1 MGQAGSRQRNSSG
14 RLSMSTAGKSEV
26 NLEISAGF
34 FRISTDTVVY
44 NITVLG
50 GQETGATQVVRHIL
64 AEEKPPVPILAAPEP
79 EAGDSALA
87 RLAVGAEGDD
97 YYKTVSNDIFNDI
110 GKLAKSLSSTM
121 GEIPLEDRRRKR
133 VELDEAGEKIEDAKN
148 QLHDIVSMTEKAT
161 MEIMDQVEKVQ
172 NQTDGVKELLLSL
185 KTHNAFQTEAIANG
199 EACAQSAAVT
209 MQNLQEKIGQA
220 NALIVALQESGGAV
234 VEEASAGEVIDLAG
248 AAPEM
253 VKRTRYLF
261 ALDTIF
267 QTMYELCTNEAVKT
281 HITAARKKA
290 GEIFD
295 HHGFVDAMGE
305 KIRDLAPD
313 SDNFF
318 TVPLS
323 DVLSALL
330 AACSDQ
336 KTQNLLKKMDIN
348 QTEIFLDQSLPLEV
362 PLTEEIE
369 EAAPAP
375 AATAQPEAVQSNP
388 DAPGG
393 TAQVADPRVAELGG
407 MLAESLALA
416 GELTESLAQMRS
428 GQVPGMSQ
436 MTIEDQNDIFKKIE
450 DAFNVASA
458 ITDDISRIT
467 EALSFQDLSG
477 QQILKIIK
485 LLTDFQVHL
494 LAIVVSFGSQLK
506 TKEKNAG
513 ITVEESKRIAQ
524 EDVDRYLKSMTSEE
538 VGGDGALDQNA
549 VNDLLQGLGF

>member
-1 MGQAGSRQRNSSG
+1 MAQAGKQATNGSG

-50 GQETGATQVVRHIL
+50 GSETGAAQVVRHIL
-64 AEEKPPVPILAAPEP
+64 AEEKSPVPSLAAPAP
-79 EAGDSALA
+79 EAGDFDLA
-87 RLAVGAEGDD
+87 RMAGEALDDD
-97 YYKTVSNDIFNDI
+97 YYKKVSTDIFNDI

-121 GEIPLEDRRRKR
+121 GEIPMEDRRMKR

-148 QLHDIVSMTEKAT
+148 QLHDIVSMTERAT

-172 NQTDGVKELLLSL
+172 NQTDGVKDLLLSL
-185 KTHNAFQTEAIANG
+185 KTHSAFQAAAVAAG
-199 EACAQSAAVT
+199 EEGAQSASVT
-209 MQNLQEKIGQA
+209 LQNLQEKIGQA
-220 NALIVALQESGGAV
+220 NALIVALQEEGGGAGE
-234 VEEASAGEVIDLAG
+234 EEAAAGEVLDLAE
-248 AAPEM
+248 AAPET
-253 VKRTRYLF
+253 VRRTRYLF

-267 QTMYELCTNEAVKT
+267 QTMYELCTNETVKT

-295 HHGFVDAMGE
+295 HNGFVDALGE
-305 KIRDLAPD
+305 KIENLAPD

-330 AACSDQ
+330 ASCSDQ
-336 KTQNLLKKMDIN
+336 KTQNLLKKMDLN
-348 QTEIFLDQSLPLEV
+348 QAEIFLDQSLPLEV
-362 PLTEEIE
+362 PPTEEIE
-369 EAAPAP
+369 EAAPA
-375 AATAQPEAVQSNP
+375 AATPPEAGSA
-388 DAPGG
+388 APVVS
-393 TAQVADPRVAELGG
+393 AQGADPRVAEVAG
-407 MLAESLALA
+407 MLAESMALA
-416 GELTESLAQMRS
+416 GELTGNLEQMHA
-428 GQVPGMSQ
+428 GAVPGMSL
-436 MTIEDQNDIFKKIE
+436 MTIEDQNDIFQKIE
-450 DAFNVASA
+450 DAFNVASS

-485 LLTDFQVHL
+485 LLTDFQVQL

-506 TKEKNAG
+506 MKEKNAG

-524 EDVDRYLKSMTSEE
+524 ADVDKYLNSMTTGE
-538 VGGDGALDQNA
+538 VGGDGSLDQEA
-549 VNDLLQGLGF
+549 VNDLLKGLGF

>member
-1 MGQAGSRQRNSSG
+1 
-14 RLSMSTAGKSEV
+14 MSIAGKSEV

-50 GQETGATQVVRHIL
+50 GQESGATQVVRNIL
-64 AEEKPPVPILAAPEP
+64 AEERQPVPVLSPPES
-79 EAGDSALA
+79 EAGGMEFPTQLD
-87 RLAVGAEGDD
+87 AVGGDD
-97 YYKTVSNDIFNDI
+97 YYKKVSNDIFNDI

-121 GEIPLEDRRRKR
+121 GEIPMEDRRMKR

-148 QLHDIVSMTEKAT
+148 QLHDIVSMTERAT

-185 KTHNAFQTEAIANG
+185 KTHNAFQTELIANG
-199 EACAQSAAVT
+199 EEGAQSAAVT
-209 MQNLQEKIGQA
+209 LQNLQEKISQA
-220 NALIVALQESGGAV
+220 NALIADLQEDSGVAAAEAPS
-234 VEEASAGEVIDLAG
+234 EEVLDLAE

-267 QTMYELCTNEAVKT
+267 QTMYELCTNETVKT
-281 HITAARKKA
+281 HITGARKKS
-290 GEIFD
+290 EEFFD
-295 HHGFVDAMGE
+295 QNSFVEAMGE
-305 KIRDLAPD
+305 KIKDLEPD

-318 TVPLS
+318 TIPLS

-330 AACSDQ
+330 TSCSDQ
-336 KTQNLLKKMDIN
+336 KTQNLLKKMDLN
-348 QTEIFLDQSLPLEV
+348 QAEIFLDQSLPLEV
-362 PLTEEIE
+362 PPTEEIE
-369 EAAPAP
+369 EVVPSAAAP
-375 AATAQPEAVQSNP
+375 AQPEAVAS
-388 DAPGG
+388 AP
-393 TAQVADPRVAELGG
+393 TTVQVVDPRVAELGS

-416 GELTESLAQMRS
+416 GDLTENLAQMQS
-428 GQVPGMSQ
+428 GQAPGMSK
-436 MTIEDQNDIFKKIE
+436 MTIEDQNEIFTKIE

-458 ITDDISRIT
+458 ITEDISRIT

-485 LLTDFQVHL
+485 LLTDFQVQL

-506 TKEKNAG
+506 IKEKNAK
-513 ITVEESKRIAQ
+513 ITAEESKVIAQ
-524 EDVDRYLKSMTSEE
+524 EDVDKYLNSMTTGE
-538 VGGDGALDQNA
+538 VGGEGSLDQNA

>member
-1 MGQAGSRQRNSSG
+1 MAQAGKQATNGSR

-34 FRISTDTVVY
+34 FRISTDSVVY

-50 GQETGATQVVRHIL
+50 GSETGATQVVRHIL
-64 AEEKPPVPILAAPEP
+64 AEEKPAVPSLAAPTP
-79 EAGDSALA
+79 EAGDFDLA
-87 RLAVGAEGDD
+87 RVAGEALDDD
-97 YYKTVSNDIFNDI
+97 YYKKVSTDIFNDI

-121 GEIPLEDRRRKR
+121 GEIPMEDRRMKR

-148 QLHDIVSMTEKAT
+148 QLHDIVSMTERAT

-172 NQTDGVKELLLSL
+172 NQTDGVKDLLLSL
-185 KTHNAFQTEAIANG
+185 KTHSAFQAAAVAAG
-199 EACAQSAAVT
+199 EEGVQSAAVT
-209 MQNLQEKIGQA
+209 LQNLQEKIGQA
-220 NALIVALQESGGAV
+220 NALIVALQEEGGGAG
-234 VEEASAGEVIDLAG
+234 EEAAAGEVLDLAE
-248 AAPEM
+248 AAPET
-253 VKRTRYLF
+253 VTRTRYLF

-267 QTMYELCTNEAVKT
+267 QTMYELCTNETVKT

-295 HHGFVDAMGE
+295 HNGFVDALGE
-305 KIRDLAPD
+305 KIKDLVPD

-330 AACSDQ
+330 ASCSDQ
-336 KTQNLLKKMDIN
+336 KTQNLLKKMDLN
-348 QTEIFLDQSLPLEV
+348 QAEIFLDQSLPLEV
-362 PLTEEIE
+362 PPTEEIE
-369 EAAPAP
+369 EAAPA
-375 AATAQPEAVQSNP
+375 AATQPEAGAA
-388 DAPGG
+388 APVVS
-393 TAQVADPRVAELGG
+393 AQGADPRVAEVAG
-407 MLAESLALA
+407 MLAESMALA
-416 GELTESLAQMRS
+416 GELTGNLEQMHA
-428 GQVPGMSQ
+428 GAVPGMSL
-436 MTIEDQNDIFKKIE
+436 MTIEDQNDIFQKIE
-450 DAFNVASA
+450 DAFNVASS

-485 LLTDFQVHL
+485 LLTDFQVQL

-506 TKEKNAG
+506 MKEKNAG

-524 EDVDRYLKSMTSEE
+524 ADVDKYLNSMTTGE
-538 VGGDGALDQNA
+538 VGGDGSLDQEA
-549 VNDLLQGLGF
+549 VNDLLKGLGF

>member
-1 MGQAGSRQRNSSG
+1 
-14 RLSMSTAGKSEV
+14 MSTAGKSEV

-50 GQETGATQVVRHIL
+50 GSETGAAQVVRHIL
-64 AEEKPPVPILAAPEP
+64 AEEKSPVPSLAAPAP
-79 EAGDSALA
+79 EAGDFDLA
-87 RLAVGAEGDD
+87 RMAGEALDDD
-97 YYKTVSNDIFNDI
+97 YYKKVSTDIFNDI

-121 GEIPLEDRRRKR
+121 GEIPMEDRRMKR

-148 QLHDIVSMTEKAT
+148 QLHDIVSMTERAT

-172 NQTDGVKELLLSL
+172 NQTDGVKDLLLSL
-185 KTHNAFQTEAIANG
+185 KTHSAFQAAAVAAG
-199 EACAQSAAVT
+199 EEGAQSASVT
-209 MQNLQEKIGQA
+209 LQNLQEKIGQA
-220 NALIVALQESGGAV
+220 NALIVALQEEGGGAGE
-234 VEEASAGEVIDLAG
+234 EEAAAGEVLDLAE
-248 AAPEM
+248 AAPET
-253 VKRTRYLF
+253 VRRTRYLF

-267 QTMYELCTNEAVKT
+267 QTMYELCTNETVKT

-295 HHGFVDAMGE
+295 HNGFVDALGE
-305 KIRDLAPD
+305 KIENLAPD

-330 AACSDQ
+330 ASCSDQ
-336 KTQNLLKKMDIN
+336 KTQNLLKKMDLN
-348 QTEIFLDQSLPLEV
+348 QAEIFLDQSLPLEV
-362 PLTEEIE
+362 PPTEEIE
-369 EAAPAP
+369 EAAPA
-375 AATAQPEAVQSNP
+375 AATQPEAGAA
-388 DAPGG
+388 APVVS
-393 TAQVADPRVAELGG
+393 AQGADPRVAEVAG
-407 MLAESLALA
+407 MLAESMALA
-416 GELTESLAQMRS
+416 GELTGNLEQMHA
-428 GQVPGMSQ
+428 GAVPGMSL
-436 MTIEDQNDIFKKIE
+436 MTIEDQNDIFQKIE
-450 DAFNVASA
+450 DAFNVASS

-485 LLTDFQVHL
+485 LLTDFQVQL

-506 TKEKNAG
+506 MKEKNAG

-524 EDVDRYLKSMTSEE
+524 ADVDKYLNSMTTGE
-538 VGGDGALDQNA
+538 VGGDGSLDQEA
-549 VNDLLQGLGF
+549 VNDLLKGLGF

>member
-1 MGQAGSRQRNSSG
+1 MGQAGKQATNGSR

-34 FRISTDTVVY
+34 FRISTDSVVY

-50 GQETGATQVVRHIL
+50 GSETGATQVVRHIL
-64 AEEKPPVPILAAPEP
+64 AEEKPPVPSLAAPVP
-79 EAGDSALA
+79 EAGEFDLA
-87 RLAVGAEGDD
+87 RVAGEALDDD
-97 YYKTVSNDIFNDI
+97 YYKKVSTDIFNDI

-121 GEIPLEDRRRKR
+121 GEIPMEDRRMKR

-148 QLHDIVSMTEKAT
+148 QLHDIVSMTERAT

-172 NQTDGVKELLLSL
+172 GQTDGVKELLLSL
-185 KTHNAFQTEAIANG
+185 KTHNAFQTAAVEAG
-199 EACAQSAAVT
+199 EAGAQSATETLV
-209 MQNLQEKIGQA
+209 NLQEKIGQA
-220 NALIVALQESGGAV
+220 NALIVALQGESAGAGA
-234 VEEASAGEVIDLAG
+234 EEISAGEVLDLAA

-253 VKRTRYLF
+253 VTRTRYLF

-267 QTMYELCTNEAVKT
+267 QTMYELCTNETVKT
-281 HITAARKKA
+281 HITGARKKA
-290 GEIFD
+290 EEIFD
-295 HHGFVDAMGE
+295 HNGFVDALGE
-305 KIRDLAPD
+305 KINDLAPD

-330 AACSDQ
+330 AACSDS

-348 QTEIFLDQSLPLEV
+348 QAEIFLDQSLPLEV
-362 PLTEEIE
+362 PPTEEIE
-369 EAAPAP
+369 EAAPASAAPAQEAVVAAP
-375 AATAQPEAVQSNP
+375 AAARGP
-388 DAPGG
+388 
-393 TAQVADPRVAELGG
+393 DPRVAEIGG
-407 MLAESLALA
+407 VLAESLALA
-416 GELTESLAQMRS
+416 GELTESLEQMRS
-428 GQVPGMSQ
+428 GQAAPGMSK
-436 MTIEDQNDIFKKIE
+436 MTIEDQNEIFQKIE
-450 DAFNVASA
+450 DAFQVASS

-485 LLTDFQVHL
+485 LLTDFQVQL

-506 TKEKNAG
+506 MKEKNAG

-524 EDVDRYLKSMTSEE
+524 EDVDKYLNSMTTGE
-538 VGGDGALDQNA
+538 VGGEGALDQDA
-549 VNDLLQGLGF
+549 VNDLLKGLGF

>member
-1 MGQAGSRQRNSSG
+1 MAQAGKQATNGSG

-50 GQETGATQVVRHIL
+50 GSETGAAQVVRHIL
-64 AEEKPPVPILAAPEP
+64 AEEKSPVPSLAAPAP
-79 EAGDSALA
+79 EAGDFDLA
-87 RLAVGAEGDD
+87 RMAGEALDDD
-97 YYKTVSNDIFNDI
+97 YYKKVSTDIFNDI

-121 GEIPLEDRRRKR
+121 GEIPMEDRRMKR

-148 QLHDIVSMTEKAT
+148 QLHDIVSMTERAT

-172 NQTDGVKELLLSL
+172 NQTDGVKDLLLSL
-185 KTHNAFQTEAIANG
+185 KTHSAFQAAAVAAG
-199 EACAQSAAVT
+199 EEGAQSASVT
-209 MQNLQEKIGQA
+209 LQNLQEKIGQA
-220 NALIVALQESGGAV
+220 NALIVALQEEGGGAGE
-234 VEEASAGEVIDLAG
+234 EEAAAGEVLDLAE
-248 AAPEM
+248 AAPET
-253 VKRTRYLF
+253 VRRTRYLF

-267 QTMYELCTNEAVKT
+267 QTMYELCTNETVKT

-295 HHGFVDAMGE
+295 HNGFVDALGE
-305 KIRDLAPD
+305 KIENLAPD

-330 AACSDQ
+330 ASCSDQ
-336 KTQNLLKKMDIN
+336 KTQNLLKKMDLN
-348 QTEIFLDQSLPLEV
+348 QAEIFLDQSLPLEV
-362 PLTEEIE
+362 PPTEEIE
-369 EAAPAP
+369 EAAPA
-375 AATAQPEAVQSNP
+375 AATQPEAGAA
-388 DAPGG
+388 APVVS
-393 TAQVADPRVAELGG
+393 AQGADPRVAEVAG
-407 MLAESLALA
+407 MLAESMALA
-416 GELTESLAQMRS
+416 GELTGNLEQMHA
-428 GQVPGMSQ
+428 GAVPGMSL
-436 MTIEDQNDIFKKIE
+436 MTIEDQNDIFQKIE
-450 DAFNVASA
+450 DAFNVASS

-485 LLTDFQVHL
+485 LLTDFQVQL

-506 TKEKNAG
+506 MKEKNAG

-524 EDVDRYLKSMTSEE
+524 ADVDKYLNSMTTGE
-538 VGGDGALDQNA
+538 VGGDGSLDQEA
-549 VNDLLQGLGF
+549 VNDLLKGLGF

>member
-1 MGQAGSRQRNSSG
+1 
-14 RLSMSTAGKSEV
+14 MSTAGKSEV

-64 AEEKPPVPILAAPEP
+64 AEEKQSVPVLAAPAP
-79 EAGDSALA
+79 ELGQVDLA
-87 RLAVGAEGDD
+87 RMAGGAEDEE
-97 YYKTVSNDIFNDI
+97 YYKQVSTDIFNDI

-121 GEIPLEDRRRKR
+121 GEIPMEDRRMKR

-148 QLHDIVSMTEKAT
+148 QLQDIVSMTERAT

-172 NQTDGVKELLLSL
+172 NQTDGVKELLLAL
-185 KTHNAFQTEAIANG
+185 KTHNAFQAEALANG
-199 EACAQSAAVT
+199 EASAQSATVT
-209 MQNLQEKIGQA
+209 LQNLQEKIGQA
-220 NALIVALQESGGAV
+220 NALIVALQENSGAGG
-234 VEEASAGEVIDLAG
+234 EEVGVGEAIDLAEV
-248 AAPEM
+248 APEM

-267 QTMYELCTNEAVKT
+267 QTMYELCTNETVKT

-290 GEIFD
+290 EEIFD
-295 HHGFVDAMGE
+295 YNGFVEAMGE
-305 KIRDLAPD
+305 KIRNLAPD

-318 TVPLS
+318 TIPLS
-323 DVLSALL
+323 DILFALL
-330 AACSDQ
+330 TACSDP
-336 KTQNLLKKMDIN
+336 KTQNLLKKMDLN
-348 QTEIFLDQSLPLEV
+348 QAEIFLDQSLPLEV
-362 PLTEEIE
+362 PPTEEIE
-369 EAAPAP
+369 EAVSAPAETP
-375 AATAQPEAVQSNP
+375 PPEAVQSSLVVS
-388 DAPGG
+388 
-393 TAQVADPRVAELGG
+393 QVVDPRVAELGE
-407 MLAESLALA
+407 MLEESLVLTE
-416 GELTESLAQMRS
+416 ELTENLAQMQS
-428 GQVPGMSQ
+428 GQIPGMSK
-436 MTIEDQNDIFKKIE
+436 MTIENQKDIFKKIE
-450 DAFNVASA
+450 DAFLMTSS

-485 LLTDFQVHL
+485 LLTDFQVQL

-524 EDVDRYLKSMTSEE
+524 DDVDKYLNSMTTGE
-538 VGGDGALDQNA
+538 VGGEGSLDQDA

>member
-1 MGQAGSRQRNSSG
+1 
-14 RLSMSTAGKSEV
+14 MSTAGKSEV

-50 GQETGATQVVRHIL
+50 GQESGATQVVRHIL
-64 AEEKPPVPILAAPEP
+64 AEEKPPVPSLTAPAP
-79 EAGDSALA
+79 EAGDLDLV
-87 RLAVGAEGDD
+87 RLAGEALDDD
-97 YYKTVSNDIFNDI
+97 YYKKVSTDIFNDI

-121 GEIPLEDRRRKR
+121 GEIPLEDRRMKR

-148 QLHDIVSMTEKAT
+148 QLHDIVSMTERAT

-185 KTHNAFQTEAIANG
+185 KTHNAFQAAAVEAG
-199 EACAQSAAVT
+199 EAGVQSATSTLA
-209 MQNLQEKIGQA
+209 NLQEKIVQA
-220 NALIVALQESGGAV
+220 NMLIAALQEGGTVA
-234 VEEASAGEVIDLAG
+234 AGEAASGEVLDLAEMT
-248 AAPEM
+248 PETVM
-253 VKRTRYLF
+253 RTRYLF

-267 QTMYELCTNEAVKT
+267 QTMYELCTNETVKT
-281 HITAARKKA
+281 HITAARNKA

-295 HHGFVDAMGE
+295 HNAFVDAMGE
-305 KIRDLAPD
+305 KIKNLAPD

-323 DVLSALL
+323 DVLFALL
-330 AACSDQ
+330 SACSDQ
-336 KTQNLLKKMDIN
+336 KTKNLLKKMDIN
-348 QTEIFLDQSLPLEV
+348 QGEIFLDQSLPLEV
-362 PLTEEIE
+362 PPTEEIE
-369 EAAPAP
+369 EAVPAVAPSQPAVSAP
-375 AATAQPEAVQSNP
+375 LAAQEP
-388 DAPGG
+388 
-393 TAQVADPRVAELGG
+393 DPRVAELGT

-416 GELTESLAQMRS
+416 GELTESLEQIGS
-428 GQVPGMSQ
+428 GQAPGMSL
-436 MTIEDQNDIFKKIE
+436 MTIEDQNDIFQKIE
-450 DAFNVASA
+450 DAFQVASS

-485 LLTDFQVHL
+485 LLTDFQVQL

-506 TKEKNAG
+506 IKEQNAR

-524 EDVDRYLKSMTSEE
+524 EDVDRYLNSMTTGE
-538 VGGDGALDQNA
+538 VGGEGALDQDA
-549 VNDLLQGLGF
+549 VNDLLKGLGF

>member
-1 MGQAGSRQRNSSG
+1 MAQAGKQATNGSR

-34 FRISTDTVVY
+34 FRISTDSVVY

-50 GQETGATQVVRHIL
+50 GSETGATQVVRHIL
-64 AEEKPPVPILAAPEP
+64 AEEKPAVPSLAAPTP
-79 EAGDSALA
+79 EAGDFDLA
-87 RLAVGAEGDD
+87 RVAGEALDDD
-97 YYKTVSNDIFNDI
+97 YYKKVSTDIFNDI

-121 GEIPLEDRRRKR
+121 GEIPMEDRRMKR

-148 QLHDIVSMTEKAT
+148 QLHDIVSMTERAT

-172 NQTDGVKELLLSL
+172 NQTDGVKDLLLSL
-185 KTHNAFQTEAIANG
+185 KTHSAFQAAAVAAG
-199 EACAQSAAVT
+199 EEGVQSAAVT
-209 MQNLQEKIGQA
+209 LQNLQEKIGQA
-220 NALIVALQESGGAV
+220 NALIVALQEEGGGAG
-234 VEEASAGEVIDLAG
+234 EEAAAGEVLDLAE
-248 AAPEM
+248 AAPET
-253 VKRTRYLF
+253 VTRTRYLF

-267 QTMYELCTNEAVKT
+267 QTMYELCTNETVKT

-295 HHGFVDAMGE
+295 HNGFVDALGE
-305 KIRDLAPD
+305 KIKDLVPD

-330 AACSDQ
+330 ASCSDQ
-336 KTQNLLKKMDIN
+336 KTQNLLKKMDLN
-348 QTEIFLDQSLPLEV
+348 QAEIFLDQSLPLEV
-362 PLTEEIE
+362 PPFEEIE
-369 EAAPAP
+369 EAVLAPAVEALVSAP
-375 AATAQPEAVQSNP
+375 AAPAQ
-388 DAPGG
+388 GI
-393 TAQVADPRVAELGG
+393 DPRVAEVAG
-407 MLAESLALA
+407 MLAESVDLA
-416 GELTESLAQMRS
+416 GQLTENLAQMRA
-428 GQVPGMSQ
+428 GDVPGMSL

-450 DAFNVASA
+450 DAFQVASS

-485 LLTDFQVHL
+485 LLTDFQVQL

-506 TKEKNAG
+506 MKEKNAG

-524 EDVDRYLKSMTSEE
+524 EDVDKYLSSMTTGE
-538 VGGDGALDQNA
+538 VGGDGSLDQDA
-549 VNDLLQGLGF
+549 VNDLLKGLGF

>member
-1 MGQAGSRQRNSSG
+1 
-14 RLSMSTAGKSEV
+14 MSTAGKSEV

-50 GQETGATQVVRHIL
+50 GGETGATQVVRQIL
-64 AEEKPPVPILAAPEP
+64 AEEKLPVPVLAAPEP
-79 EAGDSALA
+79 AMEGVAAALQ
-87 RLAVGAEGDD
+87 AVGAEGDD
-97 YYKTVSNDIFNDI
+97 YYKQVSNDIFNDI

-121 GEIPLEDRRRKR
+121 GEIPMEDRRMKR

-148 QLHDIVSMTEKAT
+148 QLHDIVSMTERAT

-172 NQTDGVKELLLSL
+172 NQTDGVKDLLLSL
-185 KTHNAFQTEAIANG
+185 KTHSAFQTEAMAAAG
-199 EACAQSAAVT
+199 EAGAQSATAT
-209 MQNLQEKIGQA
+209 LQNLQEKIGQA
-220 NALIVALQESGGAV
+220 NALIVALQESAGAGG
-234 VEEASAGEVIDLAG
+234 EEAGVVLDLAE
-248 AAPEM
+248 AAPEI

-267 QTMYELCTNEAVKT
+267 QTMYELCTNETVKT
-281 HITAARKKA
+281 HINGARKNA
-290 GEIFD
+290 EEIFD
-295 HHGFVDAMGE
+295 YNGFVEAMGE

-318 TVPLS
+318 TVPLG

-330 AACSDQ
+330 TACSDP
-336 KTQNLLKKMDIN
+336 KTQNLLKKMNLN
-348 QTEIFLDQSLPLEV
+348 QAEIFLDQSLPLEV
-362 PLTEEIE
+362 PPTEEIE
-369 EAAPAP
+369 EAVPASAEIP
-375 AATAQPEAVQSNP
+375 QPEAVQSESATP
-388 DAPGG
+388 QG
-393 TAQVADPRVAELGG
+393 VDPRVAEIGG
-407 MLAESLALA
+407 MLAESLSLA
-416 GELTESLAQMRS
+416 GDLTESLEQMRS
-428 GQVPGMSQ
+428 GQAPGMSK

-450 DAFNVASA
+450 NAFDVASA

-485 LLTDFQVHL
+485 LLTDFQVQL

-506 TKEKNAG
+506 IKEKNAG

-524 EDVDRYLKSMTSEE
+524 EDVDKYLNSMTTGE
-538 VGGDGALDQNA
+538 VSGEGSLDQDA
-549 VNDLLQGLGF
+549 VNDLLKGLGF